1 MASYLVEG
9 AIKGADFYLIDA
21 ESDLAGIAPTH
32 DMSVAYIPNGIAYIF
47 DYFTQTWTVF
57 EDFRP
62 ESVFPLGFEPLDQAE
77 AFGDAVLFAK
87 ADGPA
92 SGDDEES
99 DGGDDK

>member
-1 MASYLVEG
+1 MASYRVEG

-21 ESDLAGIAPTH
+21 ESDLADIDSPY
-32 DMSVAYIPNGIAYIF
+32 DLSVAYIPNGIAYTL
-47 DYFTQTWTVF
+47 DPFTQVWTVF

-62 ESVFPLGFEPLDQAE
+62 ESVFPLGFEPLEYVE

-92 SGDDEES
+92 SGDDEEN
-99 DGGDDK
+99 DGGENV